1 MATREN
7 LCCPACLNRWLMSQD
22 VVKEAYFFA
31 GSVLMGIAITF
42 SYDFLLISRRI
53 VKHSLW
59 GISVEDLLFWVT
71 CSIVV
76 FYMLYKENNGILR
89 WFAVLGAA
97 FGMLLYKRIIGLRFV
112 NLMAAV
118 IQKEL
123 QLIGKIVGF
132 LLKPFR
138 WIGKGIK
145 TQLKIGG
152 RKKKK
157 WDKFWRNQLT
167 KLKKVLK
174 ISLTKH

>member
-1 MATREN
+1 
-7 LCCPACLNRWLMSQD
+7 
-22 VVKEAYFFA
+22 
-31 GSVLMGIAITF
+31 
-42 SYDFLLISRRI
+42 
-53 VKHSLW
+53 
-59 GISVEDLLFWVT
+59 
-71 CSIVV
+71 
-76 FYMLYKENNGILR
+76 
-89 WFAVLGAA
+89 
-97 FGMLLYKRIIGLRFV
+97 MLLYKRIIGLRFV

-157 WDKFWRNQLT
+157 WEKFWRNQLT